1 MGAKMSHPS
10 PFLCALA
17 CGADGELVEIML
29 QNGMMNPHW
38 IAEHDSPLNIACRKG
53 KLGAA
58 KVLLKFG
65 ANINAMIA
73 HNGQSEWPLLAA
85 CKNGH
90 YKLAKFLVDQG
101 GKVQNFFPY
110 KNQPQ
115 PIHYTCMDC
124 SQEAGEFLAEL
135 LLHRAYF
142 LVVAKDERFSTDRQ
156 CEWGTPLRIAMRVGN
171 IRAIAT
177 LVSLCGY
184 QILPPIKWVCPTL
197 NTSKT
202 DESAIYRITVFYSGV
217 IQKNTIFCTNSSMD
231 LYEKLWEFEQ
241 YRFLEARWNGA
252 AIYPGNQTLYDMGFC
267 SDDVISVSPQ
277 KVFFFLSFF
286 LFLCAMR

>member
-1 MGAKMSHPS
+1 
-10 PFLCALA
+10 
-17 CGADGELVEIML
+17 
-29 QNGMMNPHW
+29 
-38 IAEHDSPLNIACRKG
+38 
-53 KLGAA
+53 
-58 KVLLKFG
+58 
-65 ANINAMIA
+65 
-73 HNGQSEWPLLAA
+73 
-85 CKNGH
+85 
-90 YKLAKFLVDQG
+90 
-101 GKVQNFFPY
+101 
-110 KNQPQ
+110 
-115 PIHYTCMDC
+115 MDC

-277 KVFFFLSFF
+277 KIISPWIASTIGGYLPPLPPVYKWTPQIHHLFPKIVRDSVICLLLAMKRRD
-286 LFLCAMR
+286 LFLDADTRDKIIQYACFGWISHKT